1 MNSINIFRIVTI
13 FLMIGFNI
21 YAESS
26 FKQRKF
32 NISLYAAKPD
42 IKSNAIDVRTDETGV
57 LLQSLNAIQS
67 GIPERQS
74 YGLYGLSTIGSSEVV
89 ASNFLLSM
97 DYRILNWLSLGGSIE
112 QTNIQLKNLP
122 IIGIN
127 TNVIFL
133 PLLFMI
139 SRDSSSFLDTQ
150 LLIRTNEKWDP
161 LNTLNFNIYFY
172 FPEMISLDP
181 FGGLRVG
188 YGTVSGG
195 KIVKVGID
203 LGLKYPLL
211 NFFSVGFMFY
221 YNDLNITYAQSGTT
235 NIQESGIRAGFEMN
249 F

>member
-1 MNSINIFRIVTI
+1 MNSKNILRILII
-13 FLMIGFNI
+13 FLIVGFSV

-26 FKQRKF
+26 FSQKKF
-32 NISLYAAKPD
+32 AISLYAAKPN

-74 YGLYGLSTIGSSEVV
+74 YGLYGLSTIGSSEVI

-122 IIGIN
+122 FIGVN

-133 PLLFMI
+133 PLFFMI
-139 SRDSSSFLDTQ
+139 SRDFSFIDTQ

-161 LNTLNFNIYFY
+161 INTLNFNIYFY
-172 FPEMISLDP
+172 FPEIISLEP

-195 KIVKVGID
+195 NIVKVGMD
-203 LGLKYPLL
+203 LGFKYPLL
-211 NFFSVGFMFY
+211 NFFSIGFMVY
-221 YNDLNITYAQSGTT
+221 YNDMNINSSQGGTT
-235 NIQESGIRAGFEMN
+235 NIQESGIRVGLGIN